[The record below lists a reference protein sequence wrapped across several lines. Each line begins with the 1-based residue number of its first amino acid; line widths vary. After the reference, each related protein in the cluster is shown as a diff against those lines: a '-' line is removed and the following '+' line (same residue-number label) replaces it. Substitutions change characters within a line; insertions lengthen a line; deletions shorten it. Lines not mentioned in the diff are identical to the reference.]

1 MVTKVSSVYQV
12 AFQKNDHQQA
22 KDGGKKKPERQ
33 FRDILAKLLMGS
45 TERTIG
51 YR

>member
-12 AFQKNDHQQA
+12 TLQKGDQQQA
-22 KDGGKKKPERQ
+22 KDGGKKKPESQ
-33 FRDILAKLLMGS
+33 FKDIFTKLLMGS
-45 TERTIG
+45 SEKTIG